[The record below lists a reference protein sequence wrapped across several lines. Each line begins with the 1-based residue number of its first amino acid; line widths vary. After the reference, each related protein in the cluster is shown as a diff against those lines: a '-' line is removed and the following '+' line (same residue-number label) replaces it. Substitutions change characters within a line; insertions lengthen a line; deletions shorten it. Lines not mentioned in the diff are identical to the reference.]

1 MSMESEGKD
10 NMSETTT
17 ASDRSRP
24 PSAPEQKIRRREDL
38 VLITGKG
45 QYVGDIRRPGM
56 LYINFVRSMY
66 PHARILAIHKEQALA
81 HPGVVTVVTG
91 ADTAHLGELLT
102 NLAPDSAWAPQP
114 VMPRE
119 EVNYAGEPVAAV
131 VADSESAA
139 FEAAELI
146 DVDYEVLPSVGGL
159 DAALQKDGPK
169 IFNEQSNIALTRE
182 KTIGDVEAGFKQADK
197 IVSLYLRQPRL
208 ALVPME
214 PRGIVAEGHADGTLS
229 VSISTQSIWFVR
241 IQLATML
248 HMAPTDIQVTVP
260 HVGGA
265 FGGKTRLCGEEV
277 LTAFLAQKLQRPVR
291 WLESREDNIVFMNH
305 GRGQHASIQAAVR
318 NDGTVLALNAEFY
331 ADLGGYPG
339 DYSILSVD
347 STAGMISGTYAIPA
361 ITTIVNAV
369 KTNAVPTGP
378 YRGAGRPEACY
389 CIERT
394 MDAIARD
401 LSLDPV
407 DVRRR
412 NLISKEAFPYTTATN
427 TTYDS
432 GAYGDSLDTLL
443 HASNYEQLRAEQA
456 RLRAQGQY
464 VGIGL
469 CVYIESTA
477 IGGQG
482 MSGQPDSGQV
492 RISPEGKILV
502 ESASVDSGQGHATS
516 FATIVA
522 QEFEVPLEQVEVF
535 IGDTPNSHSLATF
548 ASRSM
553 GVGGV
558 ALKLS
563 AKAVKEQMF
572 KLASHLLEVGEGDL
586 ELHEGCVQVSG
597 VPGKRYTFAQLASFA
612 ENPIQKAQ
620 FPEDL
625 QKELLKGLCS
635 TQGFEPADLSYP
647 FGAHLA
653 VVQVDPET
661 GEVTIQRYIA
671 VDDYGHVLVP
681 MLVEGQTHG
690 AITQGIGQALCE
702 QMAYDASGRVLSAT
716 LMDYAVPLAK
726 ELPLYELTLTETPSP
741 LNILGV
747 KGAGEAGSVAAPA
760 AVTNAVLDALAPL
773 GITSLDIPLTS
784 FNVWQAIHKA
794 R

>member
-1 MSMESEGKD
+1 
-10 NMSETTT
+10 MSEA
-17 ASDRSRP
+17 ASSRSQQP
-24 PSAPEQKIRRREDL
+24 DAPEQKLRRREDP
-38 VLITGKG
+38 VLITGQG

-56 LYINFVRSMY
+56 LYISFVRSLY
-66 PHARILAIHKEQALA
+66 PHARIVAIDVQQAQS

-91 ADTAHLGELLT
+91 ADTAHLGGLLT
-102 NLAPDSAWAPQP
+102 NLFPGSAWVPQP
-114 VMPRE
+114 PIAGE
-119 EVNYAGEPVAAV
+119 EVNYVGEPVAAV
-131 VADSESAA
+131 VAENETAA
-139 FEAAELI
+139 FDAAELV

-169 IFNEQSNIALTRE
+169 IFNEQSNIVVTRE
-182 KTIGDVEAGFKQADK
+182 KTVGDVDAGFAQADK
-197 IVSLYLRQPRL
+197 VVSLYLRQPRL

-229 VSISTQSIWFVR
+229 VWISSQSIWLAR
-241 IQLATML
+241 LQLTTTL
-248 HMAPTDIQVTVP
+248 HMAPTDIKITIP

-265 FGGKTRLCGEEV
+265 FGGKTRLSGEEV
-277 LTAFLAQKLQRPVR
+277 VTAFLAQKLQRPIR
-291 WLESREDNIVFMNH
+291 WLESREDNIVSMNH
-305 GRGQHASIQAAVR
+305 GRGLNTSVQAAVR
-318 NDGTVLALNAEFY
+318 KDGTVLALKAEFF

-394 MDAIARD
+394 MDAIAHE

-407 DVRRR
+407 EVRRR
-412 NLISKEAFPYTTATN
+412 NLIPKDAFPYTTATH

-432 GAYGDSLDTLL
+432 GAYSYALDTLL
-443 HASNYEQLRAEQA
+443 TAANYEQLRAEQT
-456 RLRAQGQY
+456 RQRAQGQY
-464 VGIGL
+464 VGVGI

-477 IGGQG
+477 MGGQG

-492 RISPEGKILV
+492 RITPEGKILV

-516 FATIVA
+516 FAAIVA
-522 QEFEVPLEQVEVF
+522 QEFAIPLEQVEVY

-563 AKAVKEQMF
+563 AQAVKAQML
-572 KLASHLLEVGEGDL
+572 KLASHLLEVGENDL
-586 ELHEGCVQVSG
+586 ELREGRVQVSG
-597 VPGKRYTFAQLASFA
+597 VPGKAYTFAQLANIA
-612 ENPIQKAQ
+612 ENPVQKQ
-620 FPEDL
+620 QLPEDL

-635 TQGFEPADLSYP
+635 LQGFEPADLSYP
-647 FGAHLA
+647 FGAHL
-653 VVQVDPET
+653 VVVEIDSET
-661 GEVTIQRYIA
+661 GEVHIQRYVA
-671 VDDYGHVLVP
+671 VDDYGHVLIP
-681 MLVEGQTHG
+681 KLVEGQTHG

-702 QMAYDASGRVLSAT
+702 QMAYDENGWVLSAT

-726 ELPLYELTLTETPSP
+726 DLPAFELTLTETPSP
-741 LNILGV
+741 LNVLGV
-747 KGAGEAGSVAAPA
+747 KGAGEAGTVAAPA
-760 AVTNAVLDALAPL
+760 AVANAVLDALVPL
-773 GITSLDIPLTS
+773 GITSLDVPLTPY
-784 FNVWQAIHKA
+784 NVWQAIHKA
-794 R
+794 GTGASS

>member
-1 MSMESEGKD
+1 
-10 NMSETTT
+10 MSEATTT
-17 ASDRSRP
+17 KDRSQQP
-24 PSAPEQKIRRREDL
+24 TAPEQNTRRREDP
-38 VLITGKG
+38 VLITGRG

-56 LYINFVRSMY
+56 LYISFVRSLY
-66 PHARILAIHKEQALA
+66 PHARIVAIDTQQALA

-91 ADTAHLGELLT
+91 VDTAHLGGLLT
-102 NLAPDSAWAPQP
+102 NLFPGSAWVPQP
-114 VMPRE
+114 AIPRE
-119 EVNYAGEPVAAV
+119 EVNYVGEPMAAV
-131 VADSESAA
+131 VAESEAA
-139 FEAAELI
+139 ALEAAELVE
-146 DVDYEVLPSVGGL
+146 VDYEVLPSVGGL
-159 DAALQKDGPK
+159 DAALQENAPK
-169 IFNEQSNIALTRE
+169 IFNEQSNIAVTRE
-182 KTIGDVEAGFKQADK
+182 KTVGDVEAGFTQADK
-197 IVSLYLRQPRL
+197 VVSLYMRQPRV

-229 VSISTQSIWFVR
+229 VSISSQSIFLAR
-241 IQLATML
+241 LQLMTML
-248 HMAPTDIQVTVP
+248 HMAPTDIKITVP

-265 FGGKTRLCGEEV
+265 FGGKTKLSGEEV
-277 LTAFLAQKLQRPVR
+277 VTAFLAQKLQRPIR
-291 WLESREDNIVFMNH
+291 WLESREDNIVMMGH
-305 GRGQHASIQAAVR
+305 GRGLHASVQAAVR
-318 NDGTVLALNAEFY
+318 NDGTVLALKAEFF
-331 ADLGGYPG
+331 ADLGAYPG

-361 ITTIVNAV
+361 ITTIVHAV
-369 KTNAVPTGP
+369 KTNAIPTGP

-394 MDAIARD
+394 MDAIAHE

-412 NLISKEAFPYTTATN
+412 NLIPADAFPYTTAAS

-432 GAYGDSLDTLL
+432 GAYSHALDTLL
-443 HASNYEQLRAEQA
+443 TAANYEQLRAEQA
-456 RLRAQGQY
+456 RLRAQGKC

-492 RISPEGKILV
+492 RITPEGKILV
-502 ESASVDSGQGHATS
+502 ETASVDSGQGHATS

-522 QEFEVPLEQVEVF
+522 QEFGVSPEQVEVY

-563 AKAVKEQMF
+563 ARAVKDQML

-586 ELHEGCVQVSG
+586 ELREGSVRVSG
-597 VPGKRYTFAQLASFA
+597 VPGKAYTFAQLASIA
-612 ENPIQKAQ
+612 GNPVQKEQ

-635 TQGFEPADLSYP
+635 MQGFEPADLSYP

-653 VVQVDPET
+653 FVQVDPDT
-661 GEVTIQRYIA
+661 GEVTFLRYVA
-671 VDDYGHVLVP
+671 VDDYGHVLIP
-681 MLVEGQTHG
+681 TLVEGQTHG
-690 AITQGIGQALCE
+690 AITQGIGQALYE
-702 QMAYDASGRVLSAT
+702 QMAYDESGWVLSAT
-716 LMDYAVPLAK
+716 LMDYAVPIAR
-726 ELPLYELTLTETPSP
+726 ELPPFELTLTETPSP
-741 LNILGV
+741 LNVLGV
-747 KGAGEAGSVAAPA
+747 KGAGEAGTVAAPA
-760 AVTNAVLDALAPL
+760 TVANAVIDALLPL
-773 GITSLDIPLTS
+773 GVTSLDVPLTPQ
-784 FNVWQAIHKA
+784 NVWQAIQKA
-794 R
+794 RVGTGP

>member
-1 MSMESEGKD
+1 
-10 NMSETTT
+10 MSEATI
-17 ASDRSRP
+17 ASGRSQQP
-24 PSAPEQKIRRREDL
+24 EAPEQKIRRREDP
-38 VLITGKG
+38 VLLTGRG
-45 QYVGDIRRPGM
+45 QYVGDVRRPGM
-56 LYINFVRSMY
+56 LYVSFVRSLY
-66 PHARILAIHKEQALA
+66 PHARIVALDVQQAQK

-91 ADTAHLGELLT
+91 ADTAHLGGLLT
-102 NLAPDSAWAPQP
+102 NLFPGSEWVPQP
-114 VMPRE
+114 VMARD
-119 EVNYAGEPVAAV
+119 EVNYVGEPVAAV
-131 VADSESAA
+131 VAESETAA
-139 FEAAELI
+139 FEAAELV
-146 DVDYEVLPSVGGL
+146 DVDYELLPSVGGL

-169 IFNEQSNIALTRE
+169 IFNEQSNIAVTRE
-182 KTIGDVEAGFKQADK
+182 KTVGDVAAGFAQADK
-197 IVSLYLRQPRL
+197 IVSLYMRQPRL

-214 PRGIVAEGHADGTLS
+214 PRGIVAEGHADGT
-229 VSISTQSIWFVR
+229 VSIWISTQSIWLAR
-241 IQLATML
+241 LQLMTIL
-248 HMAPTDIQVTVP
+248 NIVPTDVKITVP

-277 LTAFLAQKLQRPVR
+277 MAVFLAQKLQRPVR
-291 WLESREDNIVFMNH
+291 WLESREDNIVMMGH
-305 GRGQHASIQAAVR
+305 GRGLHADVQAAVR
-318 NDGTVLALNAEFY
+318 SDGTILALKAEFF
-331 ADLGGYPG
+331 ADLGAYPG
-339 DYSILSVD
+339 DYSILSAD

-361 ITTIVNAV
+361 ITTIINAV
-369 KTNAVPTGP
+369 KTNAIPTGP

-394 MDAIARD
+394 MDAIAHE

-407 DVRRR
+407 EVRRR
-412 NLISKEAFPYTTATN
+412 NLIPKDAFPYTTATN

-432 GAYGDSLDTLL
+432 GAYSYALDTLL
-443 HASNYEQLRAEQA
+443 AAANYEQLRAEQA
-456 RLRAQGQY
+456 RLRAQGQC

-469 CVYIESTA
+469 CIYIESTA

-492 RISPEGKILV
+492 RITADGKIRV

-522 QEFEVPLEQVEVF
+522 QEFGVPLEQVEVY

-553 GVGGV
+553 GVGGA

-563 AKAVKEQMF
+563 AQAVKAQML
-572 KLASHLLEVGEGDL
+572 KLASHLLEVGESDL
-586 ELHEGCVQVSG
+586 EVRNGVVQVSG
-597 VPGKRYTFAQLASFA
+597 VPGKAYTFAQLASIA
-612 ENPIQKAQ
+612 ENPVQREQ

-635 TQGFEPADLSYP
+635 MQGFEPADLSYP

-661 GEVTIQRYIA
+661 GEVNIKRYVA

-690 AITQGIGQALCE
+690 AITQGIGQALFE
-702 QMAYDASGRVLSAT
+702 QMAYDESGRVLSGT

-726 ELPLYELTLTETPSP
+726 ELPSYELILTETPSP

-747 KGAGEAGSVAAPA
+747 KGAGEAGTVAAPA
-760 AVTNAVLDALAPL
+760 TIANAVLDALYPL
-773 GITSLDIPLTS
+773 GVTSLDVPLTPS
-784 FNVWQAIHKA
+784 NVWQAIHNAGGVKQ
-794 R
+794 

>member
-1 MSMESEGKD
+1 
-10 NMSETTT
+10 MSESTV
-17 ASDRSRP
+17 AKDRSQQ
-24 PSAPEQKIRRREDL
+24 PSNPDQGIRRREDP
-38 VLITGKG
+38 VLITGRG
-45 QYVGDIRRPGM
+45 QYIGDIRRPGM
-56 LYINFVRSMY
+56 LSIYFVRSLY
-66 PHARILAIHKEQALA
+66 PHARIVSIDAQQALA

-102 NLAPDSAWAPQP
+102 NLFPGSAWTPQP
-114 VMPRE
+114 PMPRE
-119 EVNYAGEPVAAV
+119 EVNFAGEPVAAV
-131 VADSESAA
+131 VAESATA
-139 FEAAELI
+139 AYEAAELVEI
-146 DVDYEVLPSVGGL
+146 EYEVLPSVGGL
-159 DAALQKDGPK
+159 DAALQEDGPK
-169 IFNEQSNIALTRE
+169 IFNEQSNIALTKE
-182 KTIGDVEAGFKQADK
+182 KTVGDVEAGFAQADK
-197 IVSLYLRQPRL
+197 VVSLYMRQPRV

-229 VSISTQSIWFVR
+229 VWISTQSIWLAR
-241 IQLATML
+241 IQLATTL
-248 HMAPTDIQVTVP
+248 HLAPTDIKITVP

-265 FGGKTRLCGEEV
+265 FGGKTRLSGEEV
-277 LTAFLAQKLQRPVR
+277 VTAFIAHKLQRPVR
-291 WLESREDNIVFMNH
+291 WLESREDNIVSMGH
-305 GRGQHASIQAAVR
+305 GRGLNASVQAAVR
-318 NDGTVLALNAEFY
+318 NDGTILALKAEFF

-339 DYSILSVD
+339 DYSILSVE

-361 ITTIVNAV
+361 ITTIVHAV

-394 MDAIARD
+394 LDAIAHE
-401 LSLDPV
+401 LALDPV

-412 NLISKEAFPYTTATN
+412 NLIPREAFPYTTAAS

-432 GAYGDSLDTLL
+432 GAYSFALDTLL
-443 HASNYEQLRAEQA
+443 AAANYEQLRAEQA
-456 RLRAQGQY
+456 RLRAQGQL

-477 IGGQG
+477 MGGQG
-482 MSGQPDSGQV
+482 MSGQADSGQV
-492 RISPEGKILV
+492 RISPEGQILV
-502 ESASVDSGQGHATS
+502 ESASVDSGQGHATA

-522 QEFEVPLEQVEVF
+522 QEFAVPLEQVEVY

-558 ALKLS
+558 ALKHS
-563 AKAVKEQMF
+563 AQAVKAQMF

-586 ELHEGCVQVSG
+586 ELRDGSVQVSG
-597 VPGKRYTFAQLASFA
+597 APGKAYTFAQLASIA
-612 ENPIQKAQ
+612 ENPVQKTD

-635 TQGFEPADLSYP
+635 MQGFEPADLSYP

-661 GEVTIQRYIA
+661 GEIHFQRYVA

-681 MLVEGQTHG
+681 TLVEGQTHG
-690 AITQGIGQALCE
+690 AITQGIGQALFE
-702 QMAYDASGRVLSAT
+702 QMAYDTSGRVLSAT
-716 LMDYAVPLAK
+716 LMEYSVPLAQ

-747 KGAGEAGSVAAPA
+747 KGAGEAGTVAAPA
-760 AVTNAVLDALAPL
+760 TVANAVIDALLPL
-773 GITSLDIPLTS
+773 GVTSLDVPLTPN
-784 FNVWQAIHKA
+784 NVWQAIQKA
-794 R
+794 RMGASA

>member
-1 MSMESEGKD
+1 
-10 NMSETTT
+10 
-17 ASDRSRP
+17 
-24 PSAPEQKIRRREDL
+24 
-38 VLITGKG
+38 
-45 QYVGDIRRPGM
+45 
-56 LYINFVRSMY
+56 
-66 PHARILAIHKEQALA
+66 
-81 HPGVVTVVTG
+81 
-91 ADTAHLGELLT
+91 HLGGLLI
-102 NLAPDSAWAPQP
+102 NLFPGSAWPPQP

-131 VADSESAA
+131 VAESETAA
-139 FEAAELI
+139 FEAAELVN
-146 DVDYEVLPSVGGL
+146 VDYEVLPSVGGL
-159 DAALQKDGPK
+159 DAALQEDGPK
-169 IFNEQSNIALTRE
+169 IFNEQSNIAVTRE
-182 KTIGDVEAGFKQADK
+182 KTVGDVEAGFAKADK

-229 VSISTQSIWFVR
+229 VWISSQSIWLAR
-241 IQLATML
+241 LQLMMTL
-248 HMAPTDIQVTVP
+248 HMAPTDIKITVP

-265 FGGKTRLCGEEV
+265 FGGKTRLSGEEV
-277 LTAFLAQKLQRPVR
+277 VTAFLAQKLQRPVR
-291 WLESREDNIVFMNH
+291 WLESREDNIVSMNH
-305 GRGQHASIQAAVR
+305 GRGLNASMQAAVR
-318 NDGTVLALNAEFY
+318 KDGTVLALKAEFF

-347 STAGMISGTYAIPA
+347 STAGMISGVYAIPA

-394 MDAIARD
+394 MDAIAHE

-407 DVRRR
+407 EVRRR
-412 NLISKEAFPYTTATN
+412 NLIPKEAFPYTTATN

-432 GAYGDSLDTLL
+432 GSYSYALDTLL
-443 HASNYEQLRAEQA
+443 TAANYEQLRAEQA
-456 RLRAQGQY
+456 RLRTQGQY
-464 VGIGL
+464 IGVGL
-469 CVYIESTA
+469 CAYIESTA
-477 IGGQG
+477 MGGQG

-516 FATIVA
+516 FAAIVA
-522 QEFEVPLEQVEVF
+522 QEFAVPLEQVEVY

-563 AKAVKEQMF
+563 AQAVKAQMF
-572 KLASHLLEVGEGDL
+572 KLASHLLEVGESDL
-586 ELHEGCVQVSG
+586 ELREGCVQVSG
-597 VPGKRYTFAQLASFA
+597 APGKSYTFAQLARIA
-612 ENPIQKAQ
+612 ENPVQKEQ
-620 FPEDL
+620 FPNDL

-635 TQGFEPADLSYP
+635 MQGFEPADLSYP

-661 GEVTIQRYIA
+661 GEVNLRRYVA

-681 MLVEGQTHG
+681 TLVEGQTHG
-690 AITQGIGQALCE
+690 AITQGIGQALYE
-702 QMAYDASGRVLSAT
+702 QMAYDESGRVLSAT
-716 LMDYAVPLAK
+716 LMDYAVPLAE
-726 ELPLYELTLTETPSP
+726 ELPPYELILTETPSP
-741 LNILGV
+741 LNIL
-747 KGAGEAGSVAAPA
+747 
-760 AVTNAVLDALAPL
+760 
-773 GITSLDIPLTS
+773 
-784 FNVWQAIHKA
+784 
-794 R
+794 

>member
-1 MSMESEGKD
+1 
-10 NMSETTT
+10 MSEATT
-17 ASDRSRP
+17 ASSRSQQP
-24 PSAPEQKIRRREDL
+24 AAPEQKTRRREDP
-38 VLITGKG
+38 VLITGRG

-56 LYINFVRSMY
+56 LYISFVRSLY
-66 PHARILAIHKEQALA
+66 PHARIVAIDVHQAQT

-102 NLAPDSAWAPQP
+102 NLFPGSAWVPQP

-131 VADSESAA
+131 VAESETAA
-139 FEAAELI
+139 FEAAEL
-146 DVDYEVLPSVGGL
+146 VEVEYEVLPSVGGL
-159 DAALQKDGPK
+159 DAALQEGGPK
-169 IFNEQSNIALTRE
+169 IFNEQSNIAVTRE
-182 KTIGDVEAGFKQADK
+182 KTVGDVEAGFAQADK
-197 IVSLYLRQPRL
+197 VVSLYMRQPRL
-208 ALVPME
+208 ALMPME

-229 VSISTQSIWFVR
+229 VWISSQSIFLAR
-241 IQLATML
+241 LQLMMTL
-248 HMAPTDIQVTVP
+248 HMAPTDIKIFVP

-277 LTAFLAQKLQRPVR
+277 VTAFLAHKLQRPVR
-291 WLESREDNIVFMNH
+291 WLESREDNIVSMGH
-305 GRGQHASIQAAVR
+305 GRGQHANMQAAVR
-318 NDGTVLALNAEFY
+318 KDGTVLALKAEFF

-339 DYSILSVD
+339 DYSILTVD
-347 STAGMISGTYAIPA
+347 STAGMISGNYAIPA

-389 CIERT
+389 CIERM
-394 MDAIARD
+394 MDAIAHE

-407 DVRRR
+407 EVRRR
-412 NLISKEAFPYTTATN
+412 NLIPKESFPYTTATN

-432 GAYGDSLDTLL
+432 GAYSYALETLL
-443 HASNYEQLRAEQA
+443 ATANYEQLRAEQA

-464 VGIGL
+464 VGVGL
-469 CVYIESTA
+469 CSYIESTA
-477 IGGQG
+477 MGGQG

-502 ESASVDSGQGHATS
+502 ETASVDSGQGHATS

-522 QEFEVPLEQVEVF
+522 QEFAVPPEQVEVF

-563 AKAVKEQMF
+563 AQAVKAQMF
-572 KLASHLLEVGEGDL
+572 KLASHLLEVGEDDL
-586 ELHEGCVQVSG
+586 ELHDGRVQVSG
-597 VPGKRYTFAQLASFA
+597 VPGKAYTFAELASIA
-612 ENPIQKAQ
+612 VNPVQKEQ

-635 TQGFEPADLSYP
+635 MQGFEPADLSYP

-661 GEVTIQRYIA
+661 GEVRIQRYVA

-681 MLVEGQTHG
+681 TLVEGQTHG
-690 AITQGIGQALCE
+690 AITQGIGQALYE
-702 QMAYDASGRVLSAT
+702 QMAYDAGGRVLSAT
-716 LMDYAVPLAK
+716 LMDYAVPLAD
-726 ELPLYELTLTETPSP
+726 EVPPFELTLTETPSP

-747 KGAGEAGSVAAPA
+747 KGAGEAGTVAAPA
-760 AVTNAVLDALAPL
+760 AVANAVLDALFPL
-773 GITSLDIPLTS
+773 GVTSLDVPLTPH
-784 FNVWQAIHKA
+784 NVWQGIQKVRVGAGS
-794 R
+794 